1 MSAVAEPRAPESV
14 ASSGREAAS
23 LPRGLF
29 LLFFLSGA
37 AGLVYQ
43 VVWTRMLTLVFGAT
57 VYAVSAV
64 LTVFMAGLAAG
75 SLVLGRRADRPG
87 ADLLR
92 LYGRLEIGIG
102 LYCAVSPFL
111 IGLVKTLYVAAAP
124 ALGKDFTGFSLF
136 RFALSV
142 IVLAVPTFLMG
153 GTLPILAKYV
163 VRRFD
168 ALGAGVGTLY
178 AVNTA
183 GAVIGSFLAG
193 YVLLAAIGVR
203 ATIGL
208 AVVANVGVGLAALAM
223 ARAAGARSPALA
235 PADGAT
241 AASAAPSA
249 TEDAPA
255 AEPAHGG
262 APAPRSLTE
271 HGALALLFVSGLAAL
286 VYEVAWSRLLGQ
298 VLGSSV
304 YAVSAMLT
312 TFLTGIAL
320 GSLVATRAVDRVKNP
335 AGLLA
340 LLEVGIGISALAAT
354 PLLDRLP
361 LFFLALSGLFGPG
374 FGSSA
379 FVHFLVSAFVM
390 VLPTLLMGAAFPVA
404 ARIYARDLAH
414 LGRAVGVVYSW
425 NTVGAILGA
434 FLGGFVFLPGLGMQ
448 RTILF
453 ASGANV
459 IAGSLYLFAARGTRP
474 VVRALVPA
482 VGLAAFGA
490 LALFGPEWDRYLL
503 NFGAFDSP
511 GYYRELIRAKGL
523 REVVYSYEIR
533 YYEEGLNSN
542 VAVSQEGESLFLQ
555 INGRTEAST
564 TADMPNQLLA
574 AHIPLLLHPQPREA
588 CLIGLGSGITLGSML
603 LHPLANVDCVEIS
616 PEVVAAAGYF
626 SEHDYNALADP
637 RARLVQDDGRNFLLA
652 SKKKYDVLISEPSK
666 PWITGVSNLFTKD
679 YYELCLSRL
688 DEDGIMCQWC
698 HYYSMSPE
706 DFKTILRTYASV
718 FPYVQ
723 LWNVGRDVFLLGS
736 RTALPI
742 DADILVKKMDDRKIV
757 FDLSRV
763 GVRSPFDVVKFFV
776 FADADLREFIGK
788 GTINTDDRPVIEF
801 SAPRNLSV
809 YKQEQIFDSMMRFRP
824 RFNGY
829 PLLRQVVELA
839 EARGFA
845 YPLANL
851 RYLTESV
858 RLAPQMAG
866 IVRTVKP
873 EPDSTGAPIVSF
885 RREAF
890 FGCEDGGTL
899 AFASIEQAS
908 FPDSLLDSALDK
920 MVGTAVEWGSARI
933 RDHDARWVLRR
944 GAGPD
949 DLLLAISWHCV
960 ENRCQFMLTRKF
972 SGAANKQK
980 ILDEVIASTR
990 CIHAGKE
997 TL

>member
-1 MSAVAEPRAPESV
+1 MTERDDARLPRA
-14 ASSGREAAS
+14 
-23 LPRGLF
+23 LF
-29 LLFFLSGA
+29 TLFFLSGA

-87 ADLLR
+87 TDLLR

-102 LYCAVSPFL
+102 LYCAASPFL
-111 IGLVKTLYVAAAP
+111 IGLVKTVYLASAP
-124 ALGKDFTGFSLF
+124 SFAKDFTGFSLF

-142 IVLAVPTFLMG
+142 VVLAAPTFLMG

-168 ALGAGVGTLY
+168 TLGAGVGTLY

-183 GAVIGSFLAG
+183 GAVAGSFLAG
-193 YVLLAAIGVR
+193 YFLLAAIGVR

-208 AVVANVGVGLAALAM
+208 AVVANVGVGLAALSM
-223 ARAAGARSPALA
+223 ARGGRGVVPASEGSSLSEGSSSPPADASISALA
-235 PADGAT
+235 PAAAAT
-241 AASAAPSA
+241 ATPPSAANLV
-249 TEDAPA
+249 
-255 AEPAHGG
+255 G
-262 APAPRSLTE
+262 APGTRTLMQR
-271 HGALALLFVSGLAAL
+271 GALVVLLVSGLAAL

-320 GSLVATRAVDRVKNP
+320 GSFLATRAVDRVKNP

-340 LLEVGIGISALAAT
+340 FLEIGIGLSALLAT

-361 LFFLALSGLFGPG
+361 LFFLSVSGTFGAG
-374 FGSSA
+374 FGSNA
-379 FVHFLVSAFVM
+379 FVHFLISALVM
-390 VLPTLLMGAAFPVA
+390 ILPTLLMGAAFPVA

-434 FLGGFVFLPGLGMQ
+434 FLGGFVLLPSIGMQ
-448 RTILF
+448 HTILL

-459 IAGSLYLFAARGTRP
+459 VVGSLYLLAARGTRWI
-474 VVRALVPA
+474 VRALVPA
-482 VGLAAFGA
+482 VGLAVLVALAAFGA
-490 LALFGPEWDRYLL
+490 EWDRYLL

-511 GYYRELIRAKGL
+511 GYYRELIREKGI
-523 REVVYSYEIR
+523 REVLYSYEIR
-533 YYEEGLNSN
+533 FYDEGLNSN

-564 TADMPNQLLA
+564 TSDMPNQLLA
-574 AHIPLLLHPQPREA
+574 AHIPLLLHPEPREA

-603 LHPLANVDCVEIS
+603 LHPVGNVDCVEIS
-616 PEVVAAAGYF
+616 PEVIEAAGYF
-626 SEHDYNALADP
+626 SEFDYNALANP
-637 RARLVQDDGRNFLLA
+637 RAHLVQDDGRNFLLA

-679 YYELCLSRL
+679 YYEICMSRL
-688 DEDGIMCQWC
+688 AEDGIMCQWC

-706 DFKTILRTYASV
+706 DFKAIVRTFSSV
-718 FPYVQ
+718 FPYVH
-723 LWNVGRDVFLLGS
+723 LWNVGRDIFLLGS

-742 DADILVKKMDDRKIV
+742 DADLVVKKMEDRKIA

-763 GVRSPFDVVKFFV
+763 GVRSAFDLIQQFIM
-776 FADADLREFIGK
+776 ADADLREFVGK
-788 GTINTDDRPVIEF
+788 GPINTDDRPIIEF
-801 SAPRNLSV
+801 SAPKNLSV
-809 YKQEQIFDSMMRFRP
+809 YRQEEIFEAMLNFRP
-824 RFNGY
+824 RYVAY
-829 PLLRQVVELA
+829 PLLRQVTELA
-839 EARGFA
+839 NGRGYA
-845 YPLANL
+845 YPLASI
-851 RYLTESV
+851 RYMTEG
-858 RLAPQMAG
+858 RHLEPTMAG
-866 IVRTVKP
+866 IVRTVRS
-873 EPDSTGAPIVSF
+873 ERDTTGALGISF

-890 FGCEDGGTL
+890 FKTDDGGTL
-899 AFASIEQAS
+899 AFATIDQSTFA
-908 FPDSLLDSALDK
+908 DSLLDPTLEKVMGQS
-920 MVGTAVEWGSARI
+920 VEWGDALI
-933 RDHDARWVLRR
+933 RDHKARWVVKQGPR
-944 GAGPD
+944 PD
-949 DLLLAISWHCV
+949 DQLVALSWFCV
-960 ENRCQFMLTRKF
+960 DNRSQFLLTRQYH
-972 SGAANKQK
+972 GAANKDR
-980 ILDEVIASTR
+980 IVDEVVKSAR
-990 CIHAGKE
+990 CLHGGKE
-997 TL
+997 PS

>member
-1 MSAVAEPRAPESV
+1 MSTVAESRPAEPRA
-14 ASSGREAAS
+14 ASAPDAAR
-23 LPRGLF
+23 LPRALF

-87 ADLLR
+87 TDLLR
-92 LYGRLEIGIG
+92 LYGKLEIGIG
-102 LYCAVSPFL
+102 LYCAASPFL
-111 IGLVKTLYVAAAP
+111 IGLVKTLYVAASP
-124 ALGKDFTGFSLF
+124 AFAKDFTGFSLF

-153 GTLPILAKYV
+153 GTLPILAKHV

-183 GAVIGSFLAG
+183 GAVAGSFLAG
-193 YVLLAAIGVR
+193 YFLLAAIGVR

-223 ARAAGARSPALA
+223 ARGARGAA
-235 PADGAT
+235 PAP
-241 AASAAPSA
+241 AP
-249 TEDAPA
+249 APA
-255 AEPAHGG
+255 ATT
-262 APAPRSLTE
+262 APRTFTE
-271 HGALALLFVSGLAAL
+271 RGALALLFVSGLAAL
-286 VYEVAWSRLLGQ
+286 VYEVAWTRLLGQ

-340 LLEVGIGISALAAT
+340 LLEVGIGVTALAAT

-361 LFFLALSGLFGPG
+361 LFFLAISGVFGAG

-379 FVHFLVSAFVM
+379 IVHFVISALVM
-390 VLPTLLMGAAFPVA
+390 VLPTLFMGAAFPVA
-404 ARIYARDLAH
+404 ARIYARDLEH

-459 IAGSLYLFAARGTRP
+459 VAGSLYLLGARGTRP
-474 VVRALVPA
+474 LVRALVPA
-482 VGLAAFGA
+482 AGLAGLGA

-511 GYYRELIRAKGL
+511 GYYRELIRAKGI
-523 REVVYSYEIR
+523 REVLYSYEIR
-533 YYEEGLNSN
+533 YYEEGLNAN
-542 VAVSQEGESLFLQ
+542 VAVSQEGENLFLQ

-564 TADMPNQLLA
+564 TSDMPNQLLA

-603 LHPLANVDCVEIS
+603 LHPVENVDCVEIS
-616 PEVVAAAGYF
+616 PEVVEAAGYF

-637 RARLVQDDGRNFLLA
+637 RTRLVQDDGRNFLLA

-706 DFKTILRTYASV
+706 DFKTILRTYSSV

-736 RTALPI
+736 RAALPI
-742 DADILVKKMDDRKIV
+742 DADLLVKKMEDRKIV

-763 GVRSPFDVVKFFV
+763 GVKGPFDVVKLFMM
-776 FADADLREFIGK
+776 ADADLRSFFGK

-809 YKQEQIFDSMMRFRP
+809 YKQEEIFDSMIRFRP
-824 RFNGY
+824 RFDAY

-839 EARGFA
+839 EARGYS

-851 RYLTESV
+851 RYLTEDV
-858 RLAPQMAG
+858 RFAPQRVG

-890 FGCEDGGTL
+890 FACEDGGTL
-899 AFASIEQAS
+899 AFASIEQAT
-908 FPDSLLDSALDK
+908 FPDSLLDEALDK
-920 MVGTAVEWGSARI
+920 MVGSAVEWGSGRV
-933 RDHDARWVLRR
+933 RTHDARWVYRQ

-949 DLLLAISWHCV
+949 DLLLAVSWHCT

-972 SGAANKQK
+972 TGAANKAK
-980 ILDEVIASTR
+980 ILDEVLTSTR
-990 CIHAGKE
+990 CIHPGQE